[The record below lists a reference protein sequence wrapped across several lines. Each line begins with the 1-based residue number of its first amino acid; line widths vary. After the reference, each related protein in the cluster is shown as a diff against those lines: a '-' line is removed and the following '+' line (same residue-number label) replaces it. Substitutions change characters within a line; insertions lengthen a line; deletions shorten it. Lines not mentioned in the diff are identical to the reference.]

1 MPPYHHGDLRRAL
14 LESAADLL
22 AEPGTQ
28 SLSLRE
34 VARRSGV
41 SHAAPYRHFADKI
54 ALEAGVAES
63 GFSSLRAALV
73 AASDSESGGDLAS
86 LEAVA
91 VAYVG
96 FAARNRP
103 SFRAMFG
110 TAFSERSKHPPLR
123 EASDAMFAVFLEVVS
138 RCQMSGAMRP
148 GSTRVHALALWS
160 ILHGLAVL
168 IVCGQLG
175 SNDPPDATERR
186 ARQMV
191 RTVLEGLR

>member
-1 MPPYHHGDLRRAL
+1 M
-14 LESAADLL
+14 ESAADLL
-22 AEPGTQ
+22 TESGNQ

-41 SHAAPYRHFADKI
+41 SHAAPYRHFADKV

-63 GFSSLRAALV
+63 GFSTLRDELV
-73 AASDSESGGDLAS
+73 AAADSESGGGDLAS

-103 SFRAMFG
+103 WFRAMFG
-110 TAFSERSKHPPLR
+110 TAFSERSKHPALR
-123 EASDAMFAVFLEVVS
+123 EASDAMFAVFVEAVS
-138 RCQMSGAMRP
+138 RCQMSGVIRA
-148 GSTRVHALALWS
+148 GSTRVHALAVWS
-160 ILHGLAVL
+160 ILHGLVVL
-168 IVCGQLG
+168 IVGGQLG
-175 SNDPPDATERR
+175 GNDAPDATERR

-191 RTVLEGLR
+191 RTVLDGLH